1 MSTRGTIVFVDN
13 GVELVRLYNH
23 CDSYPSGLGKDIAE
37 WLSSKRIGNGIGCD
51 ADANFANGTGCLVA
65 QFIRD
70 FKKDVGGLYVVP
82 TDFGCENY
90 NYRIEIDYD
99 DLATRSCNEVV
110 TIEVTKND
118 NENPIFKGN
127 VNEFIDWIERGE

>member
-37 WLSSKRIGNGIGCD
+37 WFSSKRIGNGIGRD

-70 FKKDVGGLYVVP
+70 FKKDAGGLYVVP
-82 TDFGCENY
+82 MDFGGRELQLSN
-90 NYRIEIDYD
+90 
-99 DLATRSCNEVV
+99 
-110 TIEVTKND
+110 
-118 NENPIFKGN
+118 
-127 VNEFIDWIERGE
+127 